1 MKKDTIHFILTGG
14 TIDSYYDIVKETAI
28 TNDHSYIPKFIPMLK
43 LYESTIFTE
52 VCMKDSRDIKSADR
66 KKILNAVKKSKS
78 KRIII
83 THGSY
88 TISDTARFLNKELKN
103 NEKTIILVCSMVP
116 LMGFSPT
123 DAGFNLGYAVAKLQD
138 LEAGI
143 YVCMNGRVFAPEEVV
158 KILSEGRFE
167 SIYTK

>member
-28 TNDHSYIPKFIPMLK
+28 TNEHSYIPRFIPMLK
-43 LYESTIFTE
+43 LYESTIFSE

-83 THGSY
+83 THGTY
-88 TISDTARFLNKELKN
+88 TVGDTARYLNKKLKN
-103 NEKTIILVCSMVP
+103 QDKTIIFVCSMVP
-116 LMGFSPT
+116 LIGFSPT
-123 DAGFNLGYAVAKLQD
+123 DAGFNLGYAVAKSQD
-138 LEAGI
+138 LGGGVF
-143 YVCMNGRVFAPEEVV
+143 VCMNGRVFEPGEVV

>member
-1 MKKDTIHFILTGG
+1 MKKDSIHFILTGG

-28 TNDHSYIPKFIPMLK
+28 TNEHSYIPKFIPMLK
-43 LYESTIFTE
+43 LYEATIFSE

-83 THGSY
+83 THGTY
-88 TISDTARFLNKELKN
+88 TVGDTARYLNKKLKVHD
-103 NEKTIILVCSMVP
+103 KTIIFVCSMVP

-123 DAGFNLGYAVAKLQD
+123 DAGFNLGYVVAKSQD
-138 LEAGI
+138 LKAGI